1 MFLPNLDE
9 ALRIVASNEA
19 FEASSFERNGYRIYN
34 FGYRLPSYMDFEDP
48 IPGSGLKAH
57 ELRGLTF
64 IEAPDGS
71 VSRHLLLRKF
81 HALNQTTGFM
91 LKDIIDKPDKKI
103 VSCSEKLDGSIVRF
117 ISIGNEILA
126 RTKSSFSGPHARLAQ
141 ELMANTS
148 GLRDFIHDAHQQGL
162 APIFEMIG
170 PEWKIVVE
178 YDNTELRLIQ
188 MRDETTG
195 ELVDIANHPIM
206 QKHDIQ
212 TSLVPGI
219 RTMEQVMEY
228 QETRKGVEGLVVLF
242 SDNSLMKCKTRWYD
256 DFHDFF
262 FEKQRTDKKMVA
274 MVLNETMDD
283 ALASMSNE
291 DPVKEKAELVF
302 NLVSH
307 HVNQISDKITDAVS
321 AFEGSTPDN
330 DARKAFTMTHRGD
343 PLLGLYM
350 QALKNNSSRGILD
363 LAKNYVGGMAKNE
376 EGASKLIRK
385 LQAETSVELKM

>member
-9 ALRIVASNEA
+9 AKRIVAHNEA
-19 FEASSFERNGYRIYN
+19 FETASFERNGYQIHN
-34 FGYRLPSYMDFEDP
+34 FGYRLPGYMDFEDP
-48 IPGSGLKAH
+48 IPGSGLQAH

-91 LKDIIDKPDKKI
+91 LKDMNNPNKAI
-103 VSCSEKLDGSIVRF
+103 VSCSEKLDGSVVRF
-117 ISIGNEILA
+117 ISTGDELIA

-141 ELMANTS
+141 EILEADTA
-148 GLRDFIHDAHQQGL
+148 LKAFVQEAHQEGL
-162 APIFEMIG
+162 APIFEMIC

-178 YDNTELRLIQ
+178 YDSQELRLIQ
-188 MRDETTG
+188 IRDEASG
-195 ELVDIANHPIM
+195 ELVDIANHSLV
-206 QKHDIQ
+206 QKHDIK
-212 TSLVPGI
+212 TAILPGI
-219 RTMEQVMEY
+219 KTMEQVIAY

-242 SDNSLMKCKTRWYD
+242 ADNTLMKCKTRWYD

-262 FEKQRTDKKMVA
+262 FEKQRTDKKMVN

-283 ALASMSNE
+283 ALASMASD
-291 DPVKEKAELVF
+291 DPARERAELVF

-307 HVNQISDKITDAVS
+307 HVNHIADTITQAVNS
-321 AFEGSTPDN
+321 FPGEPTDN
-330 DARKAFTMTHRGD
+330 EARKAFTMSHKGD

-350 QALKNNSSRGILD
+350 QALKNNTPRAVLD
-363 LAKNYVGGMAKNE
+363 LAKNYVAGMAKRE
-376 EGASKLIRK
+376 EDATKLIKR
-385 LQAETSVELKM
+385 LDSQEASFKM